1 MRSSNL
7 GFVLA
12 ISAELS
18 ACGGGG
24 GSTPPPQGNTPPSV
38 YSLSGTVSG
47 LNGTLVLRLN
57 GATDVNVSTNGAVT
71 LASSLANGV
80 AYSVAVKTQ
89 PSSPTQ
95 QCDLANATG
104 TVAAANVTNIIITC
118 AAVPLMLASSTPA
131 SGATSVT
138 RDAPLTLTFSTTI
151 DASAASVALTG
162 PAGDV
167 ATSTQV
173 SGAQL
178 VVTPT
183 KKLAK
188 LGAYTL
194 TVDGVKGTGGELL
207 AAPVALGFEAA
218 DGSWSTPAVLATQAG
233 DAGYARIAMDE
244 KGNGLAVWA
253 QTAGGSAG
261 IAANHWT
268 AGTGWDGPQRI
279 DGNAFKAASM
289 PEVHF
294 DHDGNALA
302 LWVQGT
308 AFQNA
313 TWFNRFDASG
323 TWSGAQQISSGKVDT
338 AWPTFAFD
346 ANGDALGLWENVGRT
361 PPDADA
367 FDYSPSSGWTGAA
380 FPTSSRAISSLH
392 VCIDS
397 TGRAQVVF
405 TASNGSSTQVVAKS
419 HVKGAWTG
427 SVVLHEVTGSV
438 DSLRIV
444 CPATG
449 GAVAAWVGPEAGAH
463 HAHASWLTDAGWT
476 APGTLDASTIGVSK
490 LSLSSD
496 ATGNTLILWSQI
508 GGAGAELWTRR
519 AGTDH
524 LWSSAL
530 RIDDPAAGPA
540 IEPEIALDAGGNGW
554 AVWRVSPAG
563 KPSRISAA
571 RVRHGEFAAPLIIDR
586 DTAVDAAGANVA
598 LDPEGNAI
606 AVWLRCQSNCY
617 VMASRFE

>member
-12 ISAELS
+12 ISAGLS
-18 ACGGGG
+18 ACGGG
-24 GSTPPPQGNTPPSV
+24 GSTPPPQGSTPPPV
-38 YSLSGTVSG
+38 YSVSGTVSG
-47 LNGTLVLRLN
+47 LTGTLVLRVN
-57 GATDVNVSTNGAVT
+57 DATDVNVSANGAVT
-71 LASSLANGV
+71 LASSLANG
-80 AYSVAVKTQ
+80 ASYSVTVKTQ

-95 QCDLANATG
+95 HCDLANATG
-104 TVAAANVTNIIITC
+104 TVASANVTNLTVTC
-118 AAVPLMLASSTPA
+118 AAVPLTLASSTPA
-131 SGATSVT
+131 SGATGVT
-138 RDAPLTLTFSTTI
+138 RDAPLTLTFSTAI

-173 SGAQL
+173 SGTQF
-178 VVTPT
+178 VITPT
-183 KKLAK
+183 KELVK
-188 LGAYTL
+188 LGAYSL

-207 AAPVALGFEAA
+207 AAPIALGFESA
-218 DGSWSTPAVLATQAG
+218 DGTWSAPVALGTQAG
-233 DAGYARIAMDE
+233 DASYARIAMDA
-244 KGNGLAVWA
+244 KGNGLAVWV
-253 QTAGGSAG
+253 QTAGGISG
-261 IAANHWT
+261 LVANHWN

-279 DGNAFKAASM
+279 DGIDFKVPTM

-308 AFQNA
+308 AFQQA
-313 TWFNRFDASG
+313 IWSNRFDASG
-323 TWSGAQQISSGKVDT
+323 TWSSARQISAGKVDA

-346 ANGDALGLWENVGRT
+346 VNGGALGLWENVGRAT
-361 PPDADA
+361 PDGEA
-367 FDYSPSSGWTGAA
+367 FDYFPSLGWTGAG
-380 FPTSSRAISSLH
+380 FPIVNRAVSSMH
-392 VCIDS
+392 VCMDS

-405 TASNGSSTQVVAKS
+405 TAISGSSTQIVARS
-419 HVKGAWTG
+419 HVKGSWTG
-427 SVVLHEVTGSV
+427 SVILQEVTGSV

-449 GAVAAWVGPEAGAH
+449 GAVAAWVSPGTTAH
-463 HAHASWLTDAGWT
+463 HARASWLTDAGW
-476 APGTLDASTIGVSK
+476 AEPVTLDASTIGVSK

-496 ATGNTLILWSQI
+496 ATGNTLIVWSQVGSI
-508 GGAGAELWTRR
+508 GAELWTRR

-524 LWSSAL
+524 LWSPAL

-540 IEPEIALDAGGNGW
+540 IEPELALDAAGNGW
-554 AVWRVSPAG
+554 AVWRVAPAG

-571 RVRHGEFAAPLIIDR
+571 RVRHGEFAAPLIIDP

-598 LDPEGNAI
+598 LDPDGNAI